1 MFCCACPGHL
11 AHRGCPPAVAPGL
24 CPQRG
29 SLLLPGQ
36 QGNLSHT
43 SSFFLAE
50 NSCSLRSS
58 SSQVRPTQR
67 KVSLDEPEVH
77 RLGDSR
83 HSYRILLPYRQNNLI
98 ALGVGTP
105 PALTAPPHTHLRGG
119 AAHSG
124 HQGGDISSILEPHSR
139 RMKEGR
145 PTGAGPLLR
154 VRATCPYVTAIR
166 AVHDPVG
173 EILVICFAGQ
183 GQAGREEAQSQ
194 GLKPRKSEAGR
205 YFL

>member
-1 MFCCACPGHL
+1 ML
-11 AHRGCPPAVAPGL
+11 AELSSSWLQDWRPRVLLRVSRTLGSPRTLSTAGQFAPSRPAGKP
-24 CPQRG
+24 
-29 SLLLPGQ
+29 LPRFQ
-36 QGNLSHT
+36 FS
-43 SSFFLAE
+43 LAE
-50 NSCSLRSS
+50 NSCSLHSS

-67 KVSLDEPEVH
+67 NVSSDEPEVR

-83 HSYRILLPYRQNNLI
+83 HIYRILLPYRQSNLI

-124 HQGGDISSILEPHSR
+124 HQGGDISSVLEPHSR

-154 VRATCPYVTAIR
+154 APCHMPVCYRHPCCSRPHRGDPRNLFCRAGT
-166 AVHDPVG
+166 
-173 EILVICFAGQ
+173 
-183 GQAGREEAQSQ
+183 GRETGSTEPGAQAQ
-194 GLKPRKSEAGR
+194 EV
-205 YFL
+205 